1 MRNWENDFAY
11 YDGDKFIMIGN
22 LKEISCKTGVDV
34 KKLKYYATNVYQR
47 RNPNGKAIIE
57 IFGEDD

>member
-22 LKEISCKTGVDV
+22 LKEISHETGIEE

-47 RNPNGKAIIE
+47 KNPNGKALIE
-57 IFGEDD
+57 IEEVTE

>member
-22 LKEISCKTGVDV
+22 LKEISHKTCIDE

-47 RNPNGKAIIE
+47 RNRNGKAMIE
-57 IFGEDD
+57 IFEEDN

>member
-1 MRNWENDFAY
+1 MRNWENDFAF

-22 LKEISCKTGVDV
+22 LKEISHKTGIDK

-47 RNPNGKAIIE
+47 RNPNGKALIE
-57 IFGEDD
+57 IEEVEG